1 MLKEHGERGLCALAQ
16 EVGGGGADGGGRVE
30 DLAVAEMV
38 DGLQPGGLAG
48 GRHRIGVA
56 DGNVGVVAGLQQEG
70 GSAGLG
76 EQLLAREVRDP
87 AMRNALQAALVG
99 AARGR

>member
-1 MLKEHGERGLCALAQ
+1 MP
-16 EVGGGGADGGGRVE
+16 EVVK
-30 DLAVAEMV
+30 
-38 DGLQPGGLAG
+38 GLQLGGLAG
-48 GRHRIGVA
+48 GRDLLGVA
-56 DGNVGVVAGLQQEG
+56 EGNVGVVAGMEKER